1 MLPDLRQLR
10 LRRGAPT
17 GADGDEADLAAHE
30 PPLSGFAPSPA
41 PVQKAK
47 RRRRG
52 KEAANSSATASTP
65 PAVLAEEDD
74 PSTDPGYAHI
84 LKTVAKSATT
94 RELIDSLDQ
103 NWPVGHA
110 HNIQRGQY
118 RAAFDDM
125 LTFDEPPHR
134 HIFSSL
140 GQALPIRHLR
150 LDRVSP
156 LAVPGTSATTELN
169 AFAALLALRMEFA
182 NKPVKYGSQEGC
194 GQGNCYR
201 GGVDPR
207 GHEEWQVALR
217 AIMLAVDKDRG
228 HWQGGAALPKTVAVR
243 APKATSNRV
252 DVYDWNLGNDA
263 RDELGLTLRAAQMGI
278 TPPVYATFP
287 VKVVSETRGTLSK
300 RDYGYIVEDGW
311 MDLWS
316 LLHALSRIHT
326 AAEDYKRAQ
335 YYVAKSISL
344 LLHKVANV
352 AEFLL
357 MDVKT
362 PNMVARRVGDT
373 LKYEVLMIDFGALHA
388 ADANLDSDVQ
398 HTKPECVFF
407 VNAVLLLNMV
417 IKYHSGSVPMF
428 CDLAKEVVNTWKDMQ
443 LGKDSFCAML
453 AADAERVQAKD
464 IPDFGKNL
472 MQLEGRA
479 AFQERLR
486 YNFYLTL
493 DKYGDRQGLLAEA
506 DNFALG
512 GGGFINRY
520 VQLLE
525 EKFQAVKIQGRC
537 CEHGS
542 F

>member
-1 MLPDLRQLR
+1 MLPDLGRLR

-41 PVQKAK
+41 PAQKAK

-52 KEAANSSATASTP
+52 EEAANSSATASMP

-84 LKTVAKSATT
+84 QKTVAKSATT

-110 HNIQRGQY
+110 HYIQRDQY

-140 GQALPIRHLR
+140 GQAAPIRHLR
-150 LDRVSP
+150 LGSDSL
-156 LAVPGTSATTELN
+156 LAVPGTSATPELN

-182 NKPVKYGSQEGC
+182 NKPVEYGSKQGC

-201 GGVDPR
+201 GGVNPH

-217 AIMLAVDKDRG
+217 AIMLAVDKGRNY
-228 HWQGGAALPKTVAVR
+228 WQGGAALPKTVAVR

-316 LLHALSRIHT
+316 LLHALPRIHT
-326 AAEDYKRAQ
+326 TADDYKRAQ

-417 IKYHSGSVPMF
+417 IKYHSDSVPIF
-428 CDLAKEVVNTWKDMQ
+428 YNLAMEVVNTWKGMQ
-443 LGKDSFCAML
+443 LGEDSFCAML
-453 AADAERVQAKD
+453 AADAARVQAKD

-472 MQLEGRA
+472 LQLEGRT

-525 EKFQAVKIQGRC
+525 KKFQAVGI
-537 CEHGS
+537 
-542 F
+542 